1 MRPRARRA
9 RPGFAGPARARYHDD
24 MTKLAEEAARLVD
37 SLPQDKA
44 RSLIEYARFLSEK
57 ADEEAWEQQLGDPR
71 YAPGLATAVAE
82 VDREIRS
89 GQGEPLDPDRL

>member
-1 MRPRARRA
+1 
-9 RPGFAGPARARYHDD
+9 

-44 RSLIEYARFLSEK
+44 RSLIEYARFLADK
-57 ADEEAWEQQLGDPR
+57 ADEESWEQQFGDPR
-71 YAPGLATAVAE
+71 YTTGLATAVAD
-82 VDREIRS
+82 VDLEIRS